1 MTMDLEQVPF
11 TATDFIDNPENRCP
25 CVLVLD
31 TSGSMQGRPIS
42 ELNEG
47 LAQFKRE
54 LLTDEMATKRVEVAV
69 VGFGPVQVLSPFAT
83 PDVFVPPTLAA
94 HGDTPMGA
102 AIAQAVSLVEQ
113 RKQEYKQFGIVY
125 YRPWIFLITDGAPT
139 DAWQEAAASLQQG
152 QREKKFQFFAVG
164 VQGAN
169 MEILKQIAGSERAPL
184 MLKGVQFRELF
195 SWLSNSLGAKS
206 RSQVGNEEV
215 AVENPV
221 SPTGWATV

>member
-1 MTMDLEQVPF
+1 MTTDLEQVPF
-11 TATDFIDNPENRCP
+11 VATGFIDNPENRCP

-31 TSGSMQGRPIS
+31 TSGSMQGRPIE

-54 LLTDEMATKRVEVAV
+54 LLTDEMAAKRVEVGI
-69 VGFGPVQVLSPFAT
+69 VGFGPVQILHSFTT
-83 PDVFVPPTLAA
+83 PDAFVPPTLVAS
-94 HGDTPMGA
+94 GDTPMGA
-102 AIAQAVSLVEQ
+102 AITQAISMVEQ
-113 RKQEYKQFGIVY
+113 RKSECRQFGIAY

-139 DAWQEAAASLQQG
+139 DAWQEAAASLRQG
-152 QREKKFQFFAVG
+152 QKEKKFQFFAVG

-169 MEILKQIAGSERAPL
+169 MDILKQIAGPERSPL
-184 MLKGVQFRELF
+184 MLKGLQFRELF
-195 SWLSNSLGAKS
+195 SWLSNSLSAKS

-215 AVENPV
+215 AVENPA

>member
-1 MTMDLEQVPF
+1 MSTDLEQVPF
-11 TATDFIDNPENRCP
+11 NATEFIDNPENRCP
-25 CVLVLD
+25 CVLLLD
-31 TSGSMQGRPIS
+31 TSGSMQGRPIA

-69 VGFGPVQVLSPFAT
+69 VGFGPVQVLSTFAT
-83 PDVFVPPTLAA
+83 PDIFTPPTLVAN
-94 HGDTPMGA
+94 GDTPMGA
-102 AIAQAVSLVEQ
+102 AISQAISMVEQ
-113 RKQEYKQFGIVY
+113 RKRECRLAGVNY

-139 DAWQEAAASLQQG
+139 DAWQEASASLQQG
-152 QREKKFQFFAVG
+152 QRERKFQFFAVG

-169 MEILKQIAGSERAPL
+169 MDILKQIAGPERPPL
-184 MLKGVQFRELF
+184 MLKGLQFRELF